1 MFQSLEKINK
11 LNGNRTDLFLSLSF
25 SLSIVVV
32 FQYSSSHSLEKVKK
46 EDFDSCN
53 TTNAARTFTN
63 GNTTVPLTEPGTRY
77 FVCGNQLHCLG
88 GMKLQV
94 NVEDNHA
101 NPPIGAPQAQPA
113 GGALTQPSS
122 KSNNPASAIPTS
134 AGSVY
139 GGRDCIVMAFLGFV
153 ATMFWV
159 VQV

>member
-1 MFQSLEKINK
+1 
-11 LNGNRTDLFLSLSF
+11 
-25 SLSIVVV
+25 
-32 FQYSSSHSLEKVKK
+32 VKK

-53 TTNAARTFTN
+53 TTNVARTFTN

-94 NVEDNHA
+94 NVDDNQA

-113 GGALTQPSS
+113 GGTLTQPSS
-122 KSNNPASAIPTS
+122 KSNNPASVIPTS
-134 AGSVY
+134 VGSVY